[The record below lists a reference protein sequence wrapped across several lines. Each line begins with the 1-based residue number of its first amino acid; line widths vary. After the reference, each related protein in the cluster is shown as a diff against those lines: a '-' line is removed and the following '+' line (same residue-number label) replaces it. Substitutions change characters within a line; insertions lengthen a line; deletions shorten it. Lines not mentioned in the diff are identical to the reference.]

1 MKISKRLEALSKEV
15 IGFNTV
21 CDVGC
26 DHGLFSIYS
35 ILYCGIKHAYLLDI
49 NQEPLNSAKN
59 NFIKYKLSNATFL
72 LSDGLKDFNEQLD
85 CLVISGIGGY
95 LMTRILQDDLDKIKL
110 ANKLILQPNS
120 DFEILRK
127 FLLENN
133 FEITFENM
141 LLDNKKYC
149 YYLTAINK
157 KTSFNEE
164 DVLFGPILRKDINE
178 VYFDYW
184 NSKYI
189 NLNNELNKI
198 KDDNN
203 KIELNKKINS
213 IKENIIIPYTK

>member
-35 ILYCGIKHAYLLDI
+35 ILECGIKHAYLLDI

-59 NFIKYKLSNATFL
+59 NFIKYKLDNATFL
-72 LSDGLKDFNEQLD
+72 LSDGLKEFNEELD

-95 LMTRILQDDLDKIKL
+95 LMTRILNDDLEKIKK

-127 FLLENN
+127 FLLEND
-133 FEITFENM
+133 FTITFENM

-157 KTSFNEE
+157 KTSFSEE
-164 DVLFGPILRKDINE
+164 DVLYGPVLRKDINN

-184 NSKYI
+184 NNKYN
-189 NLNNELNKI
+189 NLINELNNI
-198 KDDNN
+198 KDEKN
-203 KIELNKKINS
+203 KIELNNKISS
-213 IKENIIIPYTK
+213 IKKNIIAPYTK